1 MEYTFAHYQ
10 ESATSL
16 EARLGTFRPKILL
29 ILGSGLGSLGEA
41 VEDPIAVPYEQIPHM
56 KRSTAPDHAGRFLFG
71 RLAGQDVAVMQG
83 RLHTYEGWSFQDVT
97 YPVRVLRLLG
107 AETLVVT
114 NAAGAVNTA
123 FSAGD
128 IMLITD
134 HIKLF
139 GVSPLCGPN
148 LEEFGPRFPDMSH
161 VYTPRLQD
169 TAREAAEELSIP
181 LRQGVYMYFP
191 GPQYETPAEVRAAR
205 VLGADAVGMSTVP
218 EAIVAAHCGMEV
230 LGFTL
235 CSNMAAGILQLAVG
249 PDREKAVLARLN
261 DGFFAVVTLGT
272 PAAKVAKVVRE
283 AMNDSRRE
291 FNISLSRSGSFTVA
305 IASAEWGETASWD
318 MMLSLAQQRL

>member
-1 MEYTFAHYQ
+1 MEYSYEQ
-10 ESATSL
+10 YRESAAAL
-16 EARLGTFRPKILL
+16 EARLGGFRPKVLL

-41 VEDPIAVPYEQIPHM
+41 VEDPVAVPYDQVPHM

-71 RLAGQDVAVMQG
+71 RLVGQDVAVMQG
-83 RLHTYEGWSFQDVT
+83 RLHTYEGWSFEDVT

-107 AETLVVT
+107 AEKLVVT

-148 LEEFGPRFPDMSH
+148 LDDFGPRFPDMSH
-161 VYTPRLQD
+161 VYTPALGD
-169 TAREAAEELSIP
+169 IARRTAAELDLP
-181 LRQGVYMYFP
+181 LREGVYMFFP

-205 VLGADAVGMSTVP
+205 LLGADAVGMSTVP
-218 EAIVAAHCGMEV
+218 EAITAAHCGMEV

-235 CSNMAAGILQLAVG
+235 CTNMAAGVLDQPLSS
-249 PDREKAVLARLN
+249 DEVLAAAAQAGPR
-261 DGFFAVVTLGT
+261 FAALVKGC
-272 PAAKVAKVVRE
+272 
-283 AMNDSRRE
+283 
-291 FNISLSRSGSFTVA
+291 LSR
-305 IASAEWGETASWD
+305 
-318 MMLSLAQQRL
+318 L